1 MAALTEQEFRVKA
14 DEALESARHALLPL
28 ADREGFEVELQNGVL
43 NVVFEE
49 PVETKFVVSPNAPVR
64 QIWVSA
70 MARSYKLGW
79 SAEANAFT
87 LNGEPLSQLL
97 ERLAGQFL
105 EQHQ

>member
-1 MAALTEQEFRVKA
+1 MSLSEQEFRVKS
-14 DEALESARHALLPL
+14 DEALNAARHGLLPL

-70 MARSYKLGW
+70 MSISFKLSWAPDLG
-79 SAEANAFT
+79 AFALDGET
-87 LNGEPLSQLL
+87 LPVML
-97 ERLAGQFL
+97 ERLTQQFL
-105 EQHQ
+105 GEQ